1 MSPAMAKAMHAMTR
15 PEKVAL
21 IKGHPDLA
29 GKLALAGDM
38 TEDSKREQGS
48 AGLDR
53 LTPAE
58 LARFTELNDT
68 YKARFGFPF
77 IFAVKGRTKADIL
90 AAFEKRI
97 GNTEAAEFD
106 EALRQIERITFL
118 RLEQRLA

>member
-1 MSPAMAKAMHAMTR
+1 MYLSVK
-15 PEKVAL
+15 
-21 IKGHPDLA
+21 
-29 GKLALAGDM
+29 
-38 TEDSKREQGS
+38 
-48 AGLDR
+48 

-97 GNTEAAEFD
+97 GNTEAAEFH